1 MEKSKPKKKDKIMR
15 PSEQLSISSRNR
27 FCSSFNLVLLHTL
40 AFAPHTGWDS
50 FLPSIFLSILLPK
63 WCPFNNPSHTSRG
76 LSQQQHLR
84 KHTNLKSEL
93 AYDDLVCSCGISGIW
108 LTPLHLMST
117 AHDQIKGV
125 YSVLPQTQCRWDKCT
140 SHGEAQ
146 VVLNFGASDSHF
158 SSRNLSQYF
167 LSFLV

>member
-1 MEKSKPKKKDKIMR
+1 MEKSKPKEKHRIMR

-40 AFAPHTGWDS
+40 AFGPYTGWDS
-50 FLPSIFLSILLPK
+50 FLPGIFLSILLPK

-84 KHTNLKSEL
+84 KHTNLKREF
-93 AYDDLVCSCGISGIW
+93 AFDDLVRSCGISGIW
-108 LTPLHLMST
+108 LTPVHLMPT
-117 AHDQIKGV
+117 AHGQMERV
-125 YSVLPQTQCRWDKCT
+125 YSVLPQTQSRWDKCPP
-140 SHGEAQ
+140 HGEAE
-146 VVLNFGASDSHF
+146 VVLNFGACDSHF
-158 SSRNLSQYF
+158 SSSNASQYF